1 MIQLE
6 DLIGK
11 RVRLIEMPGDP
22 DPVPVGSVGT
32 IRSYC
37 LDVGGSTQFRIDW
50 DNGRT
55 LCIISPPDVYEVI
68 TE

>member
-6 DLIGK
+6 ELIGK

-22 DPVPVGSVGT
+22 DPIPAGSVGT
-32 IRSYC
+32 VRSYSAS
-37 LDVGGSTQFRIDW
+37 VGGGIQFRIDW

-55 LCIISPPDVYEVI
+55 LCIVSPPDVYEVI